1 MRSKNESSCKIDSVL
16 LLLVSGLTQADL
28 EAAAIEKLGIDPGDV
43 ADVIAAARRRLKDA
57 ADFDQAERLG
67 ESITRLNDLYAR
79 CIRGQ
84 DLRTALQAQK
94 ELNRLLDLH
103 GSRAAKTGDV
113 DRGPDLDFDIDPARY
128 RAEVQEALAA
138 SSVR

>member
-1 MRSKNESSCKIDSVL
+1 MPKKSEPQTSKVDAVL
-16 LLLVSGLTQADL
+16 LLMVSGLTQADL
-28 EAAAIEKLGIDPGDV
+28 EAAAIEKLGIDASDV
-43 ADVIAAARRRLKDA
+43 VAVIAAARRRLKDA

-67 ESITRLNDLYAR
+67 EAIVRLTDIYAR
-79 CIRGQ
+79 CVRSQ

-103 GSRAAKTGDV
+103 GSRAAKSGDV
-113 DRGPDLDFDIDPARY
+113 DPHLDFDDLDPAKY